1 MSRAA
6 TWMDIARRF
15 LGTREVKG
23 PAHNPVIVGWLVKLG
38 AWWRDDETP
47 WCGVFVGAVLRDA
60 GIEIPKAYFRARA
73 WEDWGKPLAAP
84 VAGCIVVF
92 TRQGGGHVGFVVG
105 QDSAGN
111 LLVLGG
117 NQGDEVNIRA
127 FPRSR
132 VTAYRWPTSVPAP
145 VAPGPLPLLASAE
158 LSRTEA

>member
-1 MSRAA
+1 MNGPA
-6 TWMDIARRF
+6 WMAVARKY

-23 PAHNPVIVGWLVKLG
+23 PKHSPVIVGWLVKLG

-47 WCGVFVGAVLRDA
+47 WCGVFTGAVMKEA
-60 GIEIPKAYFRARA
+60 GHDIPKAYFRARA

-84 VAGCIVVF
+84 VVGCIVVF

-105 QDSAGN
+105 QDKAGN

-127 FPRSR
+127 FPRAR
-132 VTAYRWPTSVPAP
+132 VTAYRWPAGVAAP
-145 VAPGPLPLLASAE
+145 VAPGPLPLLAGAA
-158 LSRTEA
+158 LSTREA